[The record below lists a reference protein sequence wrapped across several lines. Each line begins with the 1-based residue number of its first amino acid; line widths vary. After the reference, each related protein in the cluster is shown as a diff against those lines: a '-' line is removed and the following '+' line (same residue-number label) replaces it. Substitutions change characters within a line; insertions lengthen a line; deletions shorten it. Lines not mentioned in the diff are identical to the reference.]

1 METSIALKVII
12 AAVIIALYHDVIG
25 LGCSAQTG
33 CCPLNC
39 THVLNYEMCL
49 SRYGIYKMYAHFLV
63 HTHAH
68 TYIFHARRY
77 MLFVDDNTEC
87 ILIWREP

>member
-12 AAVIIALYHDVIG
+12 AAVIIALYRDVIG

-49 SRYGIYKMYAHFLV
+49 SRYGIYKMYAHFLACA
-63 HTHAH
+63 HTHTCTRTR
-68 TYIFHARRY
+68 TYIHIPCTQIYAI
-77 MLFVDDNTEC
+77 C
-87 ILIWREP
+87 